1 MTSHTYL
8 LSSLPK
14 VCFAHFYSTDKYE
27 MHFPKS
33 DNFMEIT
40 YLTEGD
46 ISEQKNGKTTTVP
59 EKSVKIDFR
68 DANESAFAHGRQS
81 HFTVGFIADIKK
93 VEDSAVSA
101 GALPLSEDGTRSQ
114 AKSAFAAGE
123 NNTFRSPEAP
133 GFCSLQFELPD
144 YLPAPESD
152 KLREKI
158 RAIVEEYTVE
168 RKTTLKIA
176 TMILSVLT
184 DLDATCRKNR
194 YLNYG
199 EERYAELCKRYV
211 AAHIEEKISV
221 PAIAENVGLSV
232 GYLSGVFK
240 RVTGQTIVEYV
251 NASKLRLAEELVV
264 SKGLS
269 VKKASEACGFSD
281 ANYLSRLYKK
291 YYGKTLKTQRGAKK
305 QAEDKTIPLL
315 CLSVK

>member
-1 MTSHTYL
+1 MTTHVYR
-8 LSSLPK
+8 LSTLPK

-27 MHFPKS
+27 MYFPKTE
-33 DNFMEIT
+33 NFMEIT

-46 ISEQKNGKTTTVP
+46 IIENKNGKTTTVP

-68 DANESAFAHGRQS
+68 DASESAFATGRQS
-81 HFTVGFIADIKK
+81 HFTVGFIAGIEK
-93 VEDSAVSA
+93 VDDSAVSV
-101 GALPLSEDGTRSQ
+101 GACSPAEDGTRL
-114 AKSAFAAGE
+114 KRNGAFAAGE
-123 NNTFRSPEAP
+123 TNAFRSPERP
-133 GFCSLQFELPD
+133 GFCELQFELPD
-144 YLPAPESD
+144 YLPAPESE

-158 RAIVEEYTVE
+158 RAVVEEYTVE

-184 DLDATCRKNR
+184 DLDAACRKNR

-199 EERYAELCKRYV
+199 EERYVELCKRFV

-221 PAIAENVGLSV
+221 PEIAKHVGLSV

-240 RVTGQTIVEYV
+240 RVTGQTIIDYV
-251 NASKLRLAEELVV
+251 NASKLSLAEELVV

-269 VKKASEACGFSD
+269 VKKASDACGFSD

-291 YYGKTLKTQRGAKK
+291 YYGKTLKTQRGEK
-305 QAEDKTIPLL
+305 
-315 CLSVK
+315 

>member
-1 MTSHTYL
+1 MTTHAYV

-27 MHFPKS
+27 MHFPKME
-33 DNFMEIT
+33 NFMEIT
-40 YLTEGD
+40 YLVEGEITVEKD
-46 ISEQKNGKTTTVP
+46 GKTTTVP

-68 DANESAFAHGRQS
+68 DSGESAFASGRQS
-81 HFTVGFIADIKK
+81 HFTVGFVADIKK
-93 VEDSAVSA
+93 TESSASA
-101 GALPLSEDGTRSQ
+101 PISPFQDAGTPSQGKNAL
-114 AKSAFAAGE
+114 SAAETISA
-123 NNTFRSPEAP
+123 RSPDCP
-133 GFCSLQFELPD
+133 GFCKLQFELPD

-184 DLDATCRKNR
+184 DLDATYRKNR
-194 YLNYG
+194 YLNFG
-199 EERYAELCKRYV
+199 EERYAELCKRFV

-221 PAIAENVGLSV
+221 PEIAKNIGLSV

-240 RVTGQTIVEYV
+240 RVTGQTIIEYV
-251 NASKLRLAEELVV
+251 NASKLSLAEELVV

-305 QAEDKTIPLL
+305 
-315 CLSVK
+315 

>member
-1 MTSHTYL
+1 MTTQTYV

-27 MHFPKS
+27 MHFPKTE
-33 DNFMEIT
+33 NFMEIT

-46 ISEQKNGKTTTVP
+46 ITVKKDGKTTTVP

-68 DANESAFAHGRQS
+68 DASESAFASGRQS
-81 HFTVGFIADIKK
+81 HFTVGFIAGIKK
-93 VEDSAVSA
+93 VDNSAISA
-101 GALPLSEDGTRSQ
+101 GALNLTDTGAPTQGKT
-114 AKSAFAAGE
+114 AFAAAE
-123 NNTFRSPEAP
+123 TNTYRSPDDPE
-133 GFCSLQFELPD
+133 FCKLQFELPD
-144 YLPAPESD
+144 YLPAPEND

-168 RKTTLKIA
+168 RNTTLKIA

-194 YLNYG
+194 YQNYG
-199 EERYAELCKRYV
+199 EERYAELCKRFV

-221 PAIAENVGLSV
+221 PEIARNVGLSV

-251 NASKLRLAEELVV
+251 NASKLSLAEELVV

-269 VKKASEACGFSD
+269 VKEASEACGFSD
-281 ANYLSRLYKK
+281 ASYLSRLYKK

-305 QAEDKTIPLL
+305 
-315 CLSVK
+315 